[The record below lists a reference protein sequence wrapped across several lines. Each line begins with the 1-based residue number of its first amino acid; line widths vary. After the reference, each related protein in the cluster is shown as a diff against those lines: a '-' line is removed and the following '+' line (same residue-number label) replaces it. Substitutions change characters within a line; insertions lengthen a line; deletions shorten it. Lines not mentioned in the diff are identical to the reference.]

1 VSNPARRM
9 ILFFAALA
17 TIPSATM
24 PRPSYAAA
32 VGALLGLNRSAISGD
47 APANTAYGAG
57 AGLMVGAQA
66 EFALTGNLALS
77 FQPMFVQRNTKLRS
91 ADAEP
96 GDERALDLD
105 MDYLSV
111 PVVIKFGAA
120 HGRTYVAGG
129 MDVGFLSSARV
140 SGEGIDEDIEPLLH
154 SVDIGA
160 LFGFGVVF
168 PAGRSRLTTE
178 LRYVQGLVNLRDAE
192 QGPVQELPDRFHS
205 SGLQLMVGVLV
216 PIGAR

>member
-1 VSNPARRM
+1 
-9 ILFFAALA
+9 
-17 TIPSATM
+17 
-24 PRPSYAAA
+24 
-32 VGALLGLNRSAISGD
+32 
-47 APANTAYGAG
+47 
-57 AGLMVGAQA
+57 MVGAQA